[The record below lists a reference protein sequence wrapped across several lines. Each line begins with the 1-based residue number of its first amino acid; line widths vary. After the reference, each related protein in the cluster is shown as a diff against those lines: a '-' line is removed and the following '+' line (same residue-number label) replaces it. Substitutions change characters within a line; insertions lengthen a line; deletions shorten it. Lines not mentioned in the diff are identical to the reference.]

1 MDKTFWSRYS
11 DYSDNRKSK
20 IQNLK
25 SVGLT
30 VIAVTLLACGGI
42 AEAQQAK
49 VAKVGLLSSTFPASF
64 RPYQAMFDELRKL
77 GYSEGQ
83 NLVFEFRTAEGN
95 ADRLPELAAE
105 LIRAKV
111 GLLIAPG
118 PEATLKA
125 AKQASATIPI
135 VMVAIDYDP
144 IARGYIT
151 GLARPGGNIT
161 GLFFRQ
167 LELGTKRIELLK
179 ETLPEVSRIAVFWDR
194 FSADQLK
201 DIEIT
206 ARSLGV
212 RLQPVEVGNP
222 TYDFESAFKVIAQA
236 RAGALLLLASPVFH
250 RERQRI
256 AELAVKNRLPTMAGA
271 REHVEAGGFMTYGV
285 NLSDMY
291 RRAAFYVDKVLR
303 GIKPADLPVEQPT
316 KFEFFINLKTAKQIG
331 ITIRQSVL
339 FRADKVVK

>member
-1 MDKTFWSRYS
+1 MECWTMRVKTFFQYS
-11 DYSDNRKSK
+11 SIPSARTFSLLWA
-20 IQNLK
+20 ILFVLGS
-25 SVGLT
+25 SV
-30 VIAVTLLACGGI
+30 
-42 AEAQQAK
+42 EAQQRIK
-49 VAKVGLLSSTFPASF
+49 VAKVGWLSSTFPRSF
-64 RPYQAMFDELRKL
+64 RPYQAMVDELRKL

-83 NLVFEFRTAEGN
+83 NLVFEFRSAEGN
-95 ADRLPELAAE
+95 AARLPELATE
-105 LIRAKV
+105 IIRANV
-111 GLLIAPG
+111 DLLLAPG
-118 PEATLKA
+118 PEATLRA
-125 AKQASATIPI
+125 AKQSSVTTAI

-144 IARGYIT
+144 IARGYIA

-179 ETLPEVSRIAVFWDR
+179 ETFPEASRIAVFWDR

-222 TYDFESAFKVIAQA
+222 TYNFESAFKMMAQA

-250 RERQRI
+250 RERKRI
-256 AELAVKNRLPTMAGA
+256 ADLAVKNRLPTMAGA
-271 REHVEAGGFMTYGV
+271 REYVEAGGFMAYGV

-291 RRAAFYVDKVLR
+291 RRAALYVDKVLR
-303 GIKPADLPVEQPT
+303 GLKPSDLPVEQPT
-316 KFEFFINLKTAKQIG
+316 KFEFFVNLKTAKQIG
-331 ITIRQSVL
+331 LTIPPNVL
-339 FRADKVVK
+339 ARADKVIR

>member
-1 MDKTFWSRYS
+1 VKEVRDQ
-11 DYSDNRKSK
+11 KSEVS
-20 IQNLK
+20 K
-25 SVGLT
+25 STALN
-30 VIAVTLLACGGI
+30 TLLFALTCLY
-42 AEAQQAK
+42 ALLFALCPSVEAQQPPK
-49 VAKVGLLSSTFPASF
+49 VAKVGWLSSTFPRSF
-64 RPYQAMFDELRKL
+64 RPYQAMVDELRKL
-77 GYSEGQ
+77 GHSEGQ
-83 NLVFEFRTAEGN
+83 NLVFEFRSAEGN
-95 ADRLPELAAE
+95 AARLPELAAE
-105 LIRAKV
+105 IIRAKV
-111 GLLIAPG
+111 DLLIAPG
-118 PEATLKA
+118 PEATLKS
-125 AKQASATIPI
+125 AKEASAITPI

-144 IARGYIT
+144 IARGYIA

-179 ETLPEVSRIAVFWDR
+179 ETLPKVSRIAVFWDR
-194 FSADQLK
+194 FAADQLK

-222 TYDFESAFKVIAQA
+222 TYDFESAFKVMAQG

-256 AELAVKNRLPTMAGA
+256 ADLAVKNRLPTMAGA
-271 REHVEAGGFMTYGV
+271 REYVEAGGFMTYGV

-303 GIKPADLPVEQPT
+303 GVKPSDLPVEQPT

-331 ITIRQSVL
+331 VTIPPNVL
-339 FRADKVVK
+339 VRADKVIK

>member
-1 MDKTFWSRYS
+1 MKVVSSKWSVV
-11 DYSDNRKSK
+11 SK
-20 IQNLK
+20 NVFCFVLCALLFALCP
-25 SVGLT
+25 SV
-30 VIAVTLLACGGI
+30 
-42 AEAQQAK
+42 EAQQSTK
-49 VAKVGLLSSTFPASF
+49 VAKVGWLSSTFPRSF
-64 RPYQAMFDELRKL
+64 RPYQAMVDELRKL

-83 NLVFEFRTAEGN
+83 NLVFEFRSAEGN
-95 ADRLPELAAE
+95 AARLPELAAE
-105 LIRAKV
+105 IIRAKV
-111 GLLIAPG
+111 DLLIAPG

-125 AKQASATIPI
+125 AKQATATTPI

-144 IARGYIT
+144 IARGYIA

-212 RLQPVEVGNP
+212 RLQPVEVENP
-222 TYDFESAFKVIAQA
+222 TYDFESAFKVLAQG

-256 AELAVKNRLPTMAGA
+256 ADLAVKNRLPTMAGA
-271 REHVEAGGFMTYGV
+271 REYVEAGGFMTYGV

-291 RRAAFYVDKVLR
+291 RRAALYVDKVLR
-303 GIKPADLPVEQPT
+303 GLKPSDLPVEQPT

-331 ITIRQSVL
+331 LTIPPNVL
-339 FRADKVVK
+339 ARADRVIK